1 MYGIMQHRWKVV
13 LFCFTVSVH
22 YSGNKYW
29 TNQSFL
35 RLHIT
40 HFTSISCYS
49 FIFPR
54 QKLPEFP
61 SFIRHFKETSQIKMY
76 GKYGLA
82 FNNSIVNSA
91 FSYDSQSSHQ
101 RIAALSFL
109 KAAFI

>member
-1 MYGIMQHRWKVV
+1 M
-13 LFCFTVSVH
+13 
-22 YSGNKYW
+22 
-29 TNQSFL
+29 
-35 RLHIT
+35 
-40 HFTSISCYS
+40 
-49 FIFPR
+49 
-54 QKLPEFP
+54 
-61 SFIRHFKETSQIKMY
+61 KMY